1 MGCVCA
7 DSESLTPHLLA
18 SIMLV
23 SELDH
28 EETLSGKSLLAL
40 LCLLGVSLTKQE
52 PGDLVQKQPPL
63 SLAYLPSYTPP
74 YWEKKNPVIYI

>member
-1 MGCVCA
+1 MGCVCT

-18 SIMLV
+18 SIMSM

-40 LCLLGVSLTKQE
+40 LCLPAMSLTKQE

-74 YWEKKNPVIYI
+74 YWEKKTVIYI